1 MTSPAATHLY
11 DTYIQPEGII
21 KANIDERAW
30 DQEHTYGRIM
40 QMFRSMIYSTDE
52 CTQEQVELSFKSI
65 IDEHHD
71 SLHIESFDT
80 YFLARTT
87 LLIQFL

>member
-21 KANIDERAW
+21 KANIDGRAW
-30 DQEHTYGRIM
+30 DQGYTYGRIM

-65 IDEHHD
+65 VDEHHD

-80 YFLARTT
+80 YF
-87 LLIQFL
+87 